1 MAVTIEDIRNGI
13 AENPELKTAI
23 FGEFDS
29 ELPDYIKGKGFQV
42 HSAEDYEKEFGKR
55 LNPKVA
61 ELYGNLEKDALE
73 ALGKYGLKK
82 DSNTEKVYDLIK
94 KAPGLIDAKI
104 NDLEQKLADALA
116 GKGDDVTKAQIE
128 AFKKQVQ
135 DLTNEKEELEKGF
148 SKKELGYIVG
158 GEFEKAYSELQIV
171 VPASVADKDKADY
184 IKSKRELLYQALN
197 SKYSP
202 KKEDNGNVV
211 YTDSEGNVQMNGT
224 NPATAKDLL
233 LKDFK
238 YDFVPVEKGGS
249 GSKGGKSN
257 TPVVVQTK
265 QDLYDH
271 VAKEGLTMGSN
282 EWSTRVNEL
291 AKTNGI
297 DLAI

>member
-29 ELPDYIKGKGFQV
+29 ELPDYIKGKGYQV
-42 HSAEDYEKEFGKR
+42 HTAEDYEKEFGKR

-94 KAPGLIDAKI
+94 KAPGLIDAKM
-104 NDLEQKLADALA
+104 NELQKQLDDALA
-116 GKGDDVTKAQIE
+116 GKGEEVTKAQIQ
-128 AFKKQVQ
+128 ALTKQVA
-135 DLTNEKEELEKGF
+135 DLQAEKEALTGDYT
-148 SKKELGYIVG
+148 KKELGYKVSR
-158 GEFEKAYSELQIV
+158 EMDKAFAELQIV

-184 IKSKRELLYQALN
+184 IASKINLLSQALQAKYQA
-197 SKYSP
+197 
-202 KKEDNGNVV
+202 KEENGNLVF
-211 YTDSEGNVQMNGT
+211 TDSEGNIQMNGA
-224 NPATAKDLL
+224 NVATAKDLL
-233 LKDFK
+233 NANFK

-249 GSKGGKSN
+249 GSKGGKNN